1 MKHQNVFILSLNT
14 QADMGTGSSQYN
26 LPRQELAAA
35 KNQDPTIDWKIVYNI
50 ILPQADIH
58 IYYKPRTRICAM
70 QRNFHPLFDQYGVD
84 LVLYGHNHNYMR
96 TYTL

>member
-35 KNQDPTIDWKIVYNI
+35 KNQDPTMTGK
-50 ILPQADIH
+50 
-58 IYYKPRTRICAM
+58 
-70 QRNFHPLFDQYGVD
+70 
-84 LVLYGHNHNYMR
+84 
-96 TYTL
+96 